1 MAVKIV
7 DQVTL
12 VGALET
18 ADEFV
23 EDLDTSVSDCT
34 LVLPFRVVEHVLD
47 ELLAGDVGFL
57 RVRDELLD
65 CPVEVGLQETAA
77 ESAKPADEIVCRDMA
92 LVFEVDVVEE
102 DFASVLEVE
111 LLEAQRA
118 SQLEA
123 RGAELLLGEFSE
135 VVQ

>member
-77 ESAKPADEIVCRDMA
+77 ESAEPADEIVSRDMA